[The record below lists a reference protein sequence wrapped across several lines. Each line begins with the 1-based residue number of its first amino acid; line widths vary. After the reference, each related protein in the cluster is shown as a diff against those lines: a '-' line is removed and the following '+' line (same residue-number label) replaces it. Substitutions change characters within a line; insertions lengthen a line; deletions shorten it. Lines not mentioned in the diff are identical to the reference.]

1 MENTEVLQE
10 TCTIQ
15 SISMQTNVY
24 DFENCSQYGYVHIE
38 PVKETVVGTIVT
50 IGEQVDRFIMI
61 GLQRVKIGV
70 TAN

>member
-10 TCTIQ
+10 CTIE
-15 SISMQTNVY
+15 SILMQTDVY
-24 DFENCSQYGYVHIE
+24 DFENCSQYGYAHIQ
-38 PVKETVVGTIVT
+38 PVKETIVGTIVT